1 MSNAWSSH
9 HWDSH
14 DDRSRGGWS
23 ECSSVS
29 WRGNWTPGDNNR
41 SGRSWWDGSLWWDCG
56 DGWEGRALPEST
68 AVAAL
73 ESPAVAAPESS
84 AAPESTAVAVPG
96 PVALVPQPAAVAVP
110 GSCGGYDL
118 APLGEAPEEPTQQQ
132 RSLVVGLA
140 VKAARKEDAISATS
154 CQATAGTASADS
166 PSVPVSTSPPGPPHG
181 PQTGPPLPALATMPN
196 VDVANEKRIRKA
208 MCRELRY
215 GDWKGRYVSV
225 EVLASKLR
233 VRHAG
238 IGSVAQIIVSIA
250 QDDANRREPRF
261 ELSADMKQI
270 RATRGELPVQYPS
283 QQEGVGGD
291 IRLAPPPRHHDLP
304 GGPRPQRWQ
313 GHLQELRNPC

>member
-110 GSCGGYDL
+110 GTQPIVADAVPPEPTAVAGFQEYPDL
-118 APLGEAPEEPTQQQ
+118 AT
-132 RSLVVGLA
+132 A
-140 VKAARKEDAISATS
+140 VE
-154 CQATAGTASADS
+154 
-166 PSVPVSTSPPGPPHG
+166 
-181 PQTGPPLPALATMPN
+181 
-196 VDVANEKRIRKA
+196 
-208 MCRELRY
+208 
-215 GDWKGRYVSV
+215 
-225 EVLASKLR
+225 
-233 VRHAG
+233 AG
-238 IGSVAQIIVSIA
+238 IVRVFGMDYFAAWVQSG
-250 QDDANRREPRF
+250 EGY
-261 ELSADMKQI
+261 KQHNAALKFL
-270 RATRGELPVQYPS
+270 RK
-283 QQEGVGGD
+283 QQ
-291 IRLAPPPRHHDLP
+291 
-304 GGPRPQRWQ
+304 
-313 GHLQELRNPC
+313 

>member
-1 MSNAWSSH
+1 MSNRWSSH
-9 HWDSH
+9 PHWDSH

-23 ECSSVS
+23 YAGSSSDS
-29 WRGNWTPGDNNR
+29 WRDNWTPGDNNR
-41 SGRSWWDGSLWWDCG
+41 SGGSWWDDSHWGDCG
-56 DGWEGRALPEST
+56 YGWEGRALPP
-68 AVAAL
+68 V
-73 ESPAVAAPESS
+73 
-84 AAPESTAVAVPG
+84 AAPESTAVAVPR

-313 GHLQELRNPC
+313 GHLQELQNPC